1 MEKNSEKK
9 DKSQKSNDN
18 EITLLIVVPTQ
29 TEPWESTFPKTAK
42 ISEVIAAVVQQFGFA
57 SNGQYE
63 LKLDSDP
70 DVELAP
76 QRPLISFG
84 IKDGDK
90 LVFIDF
96 GQAV

>member
-9 DKSQKSNDN
+9 DENQMRNDN
-18 EITLLIVVPTQ
+18 EITLLIIVPTQ
-29 TEPWESTFPKTAK
+29 AEPWETTFPKTAK
-42 ISEVIAAVVQQFGFA
+42 ISEVIGAVVQQFGFA

-70 DVELAP
+70 NVELDP